1 MKYNY
6 IFLLDKE
13 KDKPDAKIRLRVR
26 WGSCVAQFSVGY
38 RVDVDKWN
46 NDSQRCK
53 ANTTH
58 GKKKVAA
65 SIINREIQRIEDIV
79 NDIFSLYDIKNAV
92 PSEQEFKEEYNER
105 NGKAKANTKNIFDYY
120 NEFIISE
127 SREKGWTYATT
138 QKHRTIKNH
147 LFNFSNR
154 LEFSDLN
161 EKGIN
166 MFVDYLLN
174 LTDDDGELT
183 MKNTTIKKDV
193 AILLWFLRW
202 ASDKGYNKETAHLTY
217 KVKLKTVPK
226 KIIFLDWDELM
237 RMYNVEGIKDNE
249 RIANDRFLFSCF
261 TSLRF
266 SDMDNLK
273 WNNVKDG
280 YIEITSIKTND
291 PLIIELNKY
300 SSSIL
305 ERYKKASGSV
315 FPRMS
320 NQKMNI
326 YIKRVAEAAGINTLV
341 NITYFQ
347 GGRRIDKV
355 VPKYELITTHAG
367 RRTFI
372 CNALMLGIAP
382 NIVMKWTGHA
392 NYNAMKPYIEIA
404 DKAKKSA
411 MELFNR

>member
-1 MKYNY
+1 MKYSY
-6 IFLLDKE
+6 IFLIDKE
-13 KDKPDAKIRLRVR
+13 KGKPDAKIRLRVR
-26 WGSCVAQFSVGY
+26 WMDCIAQFSVGY
-38 RVDVDKWN
+38 RADIDKWN
-46 NDSQRCK
+46 SESQRCK

-58 GKKKVAA
+58 GKKKVPA
-65 SIINREIQRIEDIV
+65 SVINREIQRLEDIV
-79 NDIFSLYDIKNAV
+79 NDTFSLFDIQNIT
-92 PSEQEFKEEYNER
+92 PNEQEFKDAFNEK
-105 NGKAKANTKNIFDYY
+105 NGKLKHKTKGIFDYY

-127 SREKGWTYATT
+127 SREKGWTYSTV

-147 LFNFSNR
+147 LYNFSNR

-161 EKGIN
+161 EKGLS

-174 LTDDDGELT
+174 LTDDEGELT
-183 MKNTTIKKDV
+183 MKNTTIKKDF

-202 ASDKGYNKETAHLTY
+202 ASEKGYNKEMAYLTY
-217 KVKLKTVPK
+217 KIKLKTVPK

-237 RMYNVEGIKDNE
+237 RMYNVDGLKDNE

-291 PLIIELNKY
+291 PLIIELNNY

-305 ERYKKASGSV
+305 ERYRKSSGIV
-315 FPRMS
+315 FPKMS
-320 NQKMNI
+320 NQKMNL
-326 YIKRVAEAAGINTLV
+326 YIKRVAEMAGINALV

-347 GGRRIDKV
+347 GGKRIDKTI
-355 VPKYELITTHAG
+355 PKYELITTHAG

-404 DKAKKSA
+404 DKAKISA
-411 MELFNR
+411 MNLFNK